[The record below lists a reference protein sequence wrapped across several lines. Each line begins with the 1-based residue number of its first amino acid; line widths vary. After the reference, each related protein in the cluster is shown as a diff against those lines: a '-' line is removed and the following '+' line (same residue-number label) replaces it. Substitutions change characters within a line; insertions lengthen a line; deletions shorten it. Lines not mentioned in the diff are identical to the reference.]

1 MEYLP
6 AGFSGASGHEQAGR
20 RSFVGTPASRDNG
33 TESSDRPMPDA
44 TPSEE
49 KPKPAP
55 SSGTLGV
62 LRVFGVP
69 VRFHFTFV
77 LLLIFLLFI
86 GVGERQSGA
95 MTALYVVALFASVL
109 LHELGHTL
117 VARQYGIRTT
127 EIVMY
132 PIGGVSRPERMPKG
146 WEEFWIAIS
155 GPLVNGL
162 IAAGLFAWLATR
174 HQFVPV
180 ELLRD
185 PTDAN
190 LAQRIATGN
199 FLLFVFNLL
208 PAYPMDGGR
217 VLRSVLMLFKPEEQA
232 TRVAAGAGQIL
243 ATMLGLYGLL
253 YSNFIMVFVA
263 MFIYIGASQEGAA
276 MRGRLLTTGVPVR
289 AAMITDFRTL
299 THGQSIRDAGNL
311 LLATSQHDFPVVHGD
326 QVLGLLTRAAL
337 VRAML
342 TGGPDAYVASA
353 MDRNPRRVSPD
364 TPLSDVLQDLSGTRA
379 CALVMAGEQLLG
391 LLTSEN
397 VSSYILL
404 RQVAMQQQARAQ
416 SR

>member
-1 MEYLP
+1 
-6 AGFSGASGHEQAGR
+6 
-20 RSFVGTPASRDNG
+20 
-33 TESSDRPMPDA
+33 MPDA
-44 TPSEE
+44 TQSEE
-49 KPKPAP
+49 KPKPAA
-55 SSGTLGV
+55 SAGTLGV

-77 LLLIFLLFI
+77 ILLIFLLFI

-95 MTALYVVALFASVL
+95 MTALYVLALFASVL
-109 LHELGHTL
+109 LHEVGHTL
-117 VARQYGIRTT
+117 VARKYGIRTT

-132 PIGGVSRPERMPKG
+132 PIGGVSRPERIPKG
-146 WEEFWIAIS
+146 REEFWIAIS
-155 GPLVNGL
+155 GPLVNAL
-162 IAAGLFAWLATR
+162 IAAVLFGWLATQ
-174 HQFVPV
+174 HKFLPV

-217 VLRSVLMLFKPEEQA
+217 VLRSLLTLFKPEEEA
-232 TRVAAGAGQIL
+232 TRIAASSGQAL
-243 ATMLGLYGLL
+243 AAMLGLYGLL
-253 YSNFIMVFVA
+253 ASNFIVVFVA
-263 MFIYIGASQEGAA
+263 MFIYIGASQEGATV
-276 MRGRLLTTGVPVR
+276 RGRLLTTGVPVR

-299 THGQSIRDAGNL
+299 SHGESIRDAGNL
-311 LLATSQHDFPVVHGD
+311 LLATSQHDFPVMHGD

-342 TGGPDAYVASA
+342 TEGPDAYVASA
-353 MDRNPRRVSPD
+353 MDRNPRRVSPE
-364 TPLSDVLQDLSGTRA
+364 TPLSDVLQDLSGARA
-379 CALVMAGEQLLG
+379 CTLVMDGDNKLVG

-397 VSSYILL
+397 VSSFILL

>member
-1 MEYLP
+1 
-6 AGFSGASGHEQAGR
+6 
-20 RSFVGTPASRDNG
+20 
-33 TESSDRPMPDA
+33 MPDA

-49 KPKPAP
+49 KPKPAT

-95 MTALYVVALFASVL
+95 MTALYVLALFASVL

-132 PIGGVSRPERMPKG
+132 PIGGVSRPERIPKG
-146 WEEFWIAIS
+146 REEFWIAIS

-162 IAAGLFAWLATR
+162 IAASLFAWLATH
-174 HQFVPV
+174 HQFVPI

-190 LAQRIATGN
+190 LVQRIATGN

-217 VLRSVLMLFKPEEQA
+217 VLRSLLMLFKPEEEA
-232 TRVAAGAGQIL
+232 TRIAASSGQAL
-243 ATMLGLYGLL
+243 AAMLGLYGLL
-253 YSNFIMVFVA
+253 SSNFIVVFVA

-276 MRGRLLTTGVPVR
+276 VRGRLLTTGVPVR

-299 THGQSIRDAGNL
+299 SHGESIRDAGNL
-311 LLATSQHDFPVVHGD
+311 LLATSQHDFPVMHGD
-326 QVLGLLTRAAL
+326 QVLGLLMRAAL

-342 TGGPDAYVASA
+342 TDGPDAYVASA

-364 TPLSDVLQDLSGTRA
+364 TPLTGVLQDLSGTRA
-379 CALVMAGEQLLG
+379 CVLVMDGDKLLG

-397 VSSYILL
+397 VSSFILL

>member
-1 MEYLP
+1 
-6 AGFSGASGHEQAGR
+6 
-20 RSFVGTPASRDNG
+20 
-33 TESSDRPMPDA
+33 MPDDA
-44 TPSEE
+44 PPTEE
-49 KPKPAP
+49 KPKAAP

-62 LRVFGVP
+62 LRIFGVP
-69 VRFHFTFV
+69 VRFHFTFI

-117 VARQYGIRTT
+117 VARRYGIRTT

-132 PIGGVSRPERMPKG
+132 PIGGISRPERIPKG
-146 WEEFWIAIS
+146 REEFWIAIA
-155 GPLVNGL
+155 GPSVNGV
-162 IAAGLFAWLATR
+162 IAAGLFVWLATQ
-174 HQFVPV
+174 HQFIPF

-199 FLLFVFNLL
+199 FLLFIFNLL

-217 VLRSVLMLFKPEEQA
+217 ILRSVLMLFKPEEEA
-232 TRVAAGAGQIL
+232 TRIAASSGQAL
-243 ATMLGLYGLL
+243 AAMLGLYGLL
-253 YSNFIMVFVA
+253 SSNFIVVFIA

-276 MRGRLLTTGVPVR
+276 VRGRLLTTGVPVR
-289 AAMITDFRTL
+289 SAMITDFRTL
-299 THGQSIRDAGNL
+299 AHGESIRDAGNL
-311 LLATSQHDFPVVHGD
+311 LLATSQHDFPVMHGD

-342 TGGPDAYVASA
+342 TEGPDAYVASA

-364 TPLSDVLQDLSGTRA
+364 MPLSEVLQDLSGARG
-379 CALVMAGEQLLG
+379 CALVMDGEKLLG

-404 RQVAMQQQARAQ
+404 RQVAMQQQARAH

>member
-1 MEYLP
+1 
-6 AGFSGASGHEQAGR
+6 
-20 RSFVGTPASRDNG
+20 
-33 TESSDRPMPDA
+33 MPDA
-44 TPSEE
+44 MPSEDH
-49 KPKPAP
+49 PKPVP
-55 SSGTLGV
+55 TPGTLGV

-117 VARQYGIRTT
+117 VARRYGIRTT

-132 PIGGVSRPERMPKG
+132 PIGGVSRPERIPKG
-146 WEEFWIAIS
+146 REEFWIAIS

-162 IAAGLFAWLATR
+162 IAAVLFIWLATQ
-174 HQFVPV
+174 HQFQPI

-190 LAQRIATGN
+190 LAQRLATGN

-217 VLRSVLMLFKPEEQA
+217 VLRSALMLFKPEEEA
-232 TRVAAGAGQIL
+232 TRIAASAGQGL
-243 ATMLGLYGLL
+243 AAMLGLYGLL
-253 YSNFIMVFVA
+253 TSNFIVIFVA

-276 MRGRLLTTGVPVR
+276 VRGRLMTTGATVR

-299 THGQSIRDAGNL
+299 SHGESIRDAGNL
-311 LLATSQHDFPVVHGD
+311 LLATSQNDFPVMHGD
-326 QVLGLLTRAAL
+326 QALGLLTRAAL

-364 TPLSDVLQDLSGTRA
+364 TPLSGILQDLSGPRA
-379 CALVMAGEQLLG
+379 CVLVMEGEHLLG

-404 RQVAMQQQARAQ
+404 RQVALQQQARSHAQ
-416 SR
+416 